1 MVDQSIGRAEVFGIE
16 KCLQKV
22 QEGEQTY
29 QDSEDV
35 ERQSIRGSREQ
46 LSQLDQRACESVAGQ
61 PRGQLSNYWL
71 LDRVRV
77 ISHWFLSRLERG
89 GIQAGTQ
96 SAKPT
101 IY

>member
-1 MVDQSIGRAEVFGIE
+1 MVDQSIGPAEVPGIKE
-16 KCLQKV
+16 YLQKV

-35 ERQSIRGSREQ
+35 ERQSISGSREQ
-46 LSQLDQRACESVAGQ
+46 LSQLNQRACESVAGQ
-61 PRGQLSNYWL
+61 PRGQLSNYG
-71 LDRVRV
+71 LDRVWV